1 MLREISKDI
10 RYGSITI
17 HICVQSESSW
27 NTYVES
33 SLFRSLFERIS
44 GKPYETKDFPGP
56 LVQALLDFIP
66 IVSRTKQVSGLEG
79 AWANADSDLETWV
92 AAFETFKNLPARIVA
107 EWDAAVSEANLPPG
121 DPDTAPPEALSE
133 NQKKVPA

>member
-10 RYGSITI
+10 HYGSVTI
-17 HICVQSESSW
+17 QICVQSESSW
-27 NTYVES
+27 NTYVER

-44 GKPYETKDFPGP
+44 GKPYENKDFPTP
-56 LVQALLDFIP
+56 LVQALQDFIP
-66 IVSRTKQVSGLEG
+66 IVSRTRQVTGLDG
-79 AWANADSDLETWV
+79 AWANASSDLDTWV
-92 AAFETFKNLPARIVA
+92 AAFETFKNLPSRIVV